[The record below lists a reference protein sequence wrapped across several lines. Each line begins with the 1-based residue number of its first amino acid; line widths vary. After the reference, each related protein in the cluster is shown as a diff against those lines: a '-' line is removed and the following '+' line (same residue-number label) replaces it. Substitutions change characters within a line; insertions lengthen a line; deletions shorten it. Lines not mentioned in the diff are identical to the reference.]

1 MKIYVI
7 RHGLTE
13 MNKQGLIN
21 GSLHDALAPEGFEQ
35 ARQAS
40 LSLPASIKRVYSSSL
55 NRAKQTAEILNEKLG
70 VGLTF
75 HDELKEVNFG
85 ELEGTPFLE
94 EYKERHKKQDYDWGP
109 SGENVEDVK
118 KRILSILRKIKNE
131 NSDGEA
137 LIVAHGGIV
146 RMFQFLETNE
156 AMEEIGN
163 ASVHTFDLDKILES
177 N

>member
-21 GSLHDALAPEGFEQ
+21 GSLHDTLAPEGFEQ
-35 ARQAS
+35 AKQAA
-40 LSLPASIKRVYSSSL
+40 LSLPNTIKRIYSSSL
-55 NRAKQTAEILNEKLG
+55 NRAKQTAQVLNDKLG
-70 VGLTF
+70 VDLTH

-85 ELEGTPFLE
+85 ILEGTPFLE
-94 EYKERHKKQDYDWGP
+94 EHKERHKKQDYDWGP
-109 SGENVEDVK
+109 SGEKVEDVK
-118 KRILSILRKIKNE
+118 RRVLSILEKIKSE

-146 RMFQFLETNE
+146 RMLQFLETNE

-163 ASVHTFDLDKILES
+163 ASVHAFDLDKILK
-177 N
+177 